1 MVLCELLELF
11 KMQHSRRQVGNTLD
25 AKMAILLFKMNHFF
39 FQLRNHGR
47 QFGDRGEIHCG
58 TDTYSRRS

>member
-1 MVLCELLELF
+1 MVLGELLELF

-39 FQLRNHGR
+39 FQHLNHGR
-47 QFGDRGEIHCG
+47 QNVELIHCG
-58 TDTYSRRS
+58 TDTHSRRS